1 VTPQI
6 RKAIILIV
14 SILAALVI
22 GNLVGEQNFFHLAV
36 VVAAVISMFLLPNPA
51 LVGFFA
57 VLFFYSGLTAPGI
70 PGKLN
75 FFYLS
80 AMGLSAILFFQIAL
94 QRVKKIS
101 WGASH
106 TLMVAFGMVLIATIL
121 IRGAGFRV
129 LGSGTWG
136 GMFYVQLFLCMLL
149 VVALPQ
155 AGIPAKW
162 WPLAILGMALFGTLP
177 LVSDALILM
186 GVSPDIVWRFC
197 VGSQQIGQSMEA
209 DVNVQRGVVR
219 YFSAGLAGQLLLVG
233 FLSRVSMNRLLSFR
247 GAWLLPFPMVFLAV
261 TMFGGFRLG
270 ILNFFLTALLVAYI
284 QRAFSIA
291 RMFLGCVCLVG
302 GWLVLIQVAPY
313 LPGGAQRAVSWVP
326 GTDIPEYIR
335 HDAMGTVD
343 WRLELWREGLK
354 KLPEYWLVGKGYAFS
369 EKEAVAVSGAN
380 RATDEIT
387 WAIVTSSYHN
397 GPISLLLGLGV
408 FGLLIGLGL
417 MVAIAGRHRRLLKRP
432 WNDPRLKQCHQVVF
446 AMYLVQMT
454 VFLTIYG
461 DVQVSFPAFF
471 FMFAML
477 EGLRAADQE
486 LTKTA
491 PKPEGGK

>member
-1 VTPQI
+1 MTPQI
-6 RKAIILIV
+6 RKAIVLIV
-14 SILAALVI
+14 SILAAVVI

-36 VVAAVISMFLLPNPA
+36 VVAAVISLFLLPNPA
-51 LVGFFA
+51 LVGFLA
-57 VLFFYSGLTAPGI
+57 ILFFYSGLTAPGI

-80 AMGLSAILFFQIAL
+80 ALGLTAILFFQIAL

-101 WGASH
+101 WGTSH
-106 TLMVAFGMVLIATIL
+106 TLMACFGLVLITTIL
-121 IRGAGFRV
+121 VRGAGFRV

-149 VVALPQ
+149 VIALPN

-186 GVSPDIVWRFC
+186 GVSPEIVWKFV

-209 DVNVQRGVVR
+209 DINVQRGVVR
-219 YFSAGLAGQLLLVG
+219 YFSAGLAGQLLLIG
-233 FLSRVSMNRLLSFR
+233 FLSRVNMNRLLSFR
-247 GAWLLPFPMVFLAV
+247 GIWLLPLPMVFLAV

-270 ILNFFLTALLVAYI
+270 ILNFFLTALLVAFL

-291 RMFLGCVCLVG
+291 RMFLGCVLLVC
-302 GWLVLIQVAPY
+302 GWLVLVQTAPY
-313 LPGGAQRAVSWVP
+313 LPGGAQRAISWVP

-343 WRLELWREGLK
+343 WRLELWREGMK
-354 KLPEYWLVGKGYAFS
+354 KLPNYWLVGKGYAFS

-380 RATDEIT
+380 RATDEIS

-397 GPISLLLGLGV
+397 GPISLLLGLGI
-408 FGLLIGLGL
+408 FGLLIGIGL
-417 MVAIAGRHRRLLKRP
+417 MIAIAGRHGRFLKKP
-432 WNDPRLKQCHQVVF
+432 WNDPKLKQCHQVIY
-446 AMYLVQMT
+446 AMYVVQVA

-461 DVQVSFPAFF
+461 DVQISFPVFF
-471 FMFAML
+471 FMFALL
-477 EGLRAADQE
+477 EGLRAADAE
-486 LTKTA
+486 LA
-491 PKPEGGK
+491 RPASLPVGGK